1 MPVQLED
8 NKRTAIAGKLAEMK
22 AFQNLIIANE
32 EILIQACSD
41 RELSNRLE
49 DFIRDD
55 RKNLG
60 IIDTVIVQY
69 GVKAEPSP
77 KVQKEIEMVGEMMQA
92 SELTLFEKVA
102 KQELLKHSQ
111 AMSGILVHKAAQ
123 VVGAGNLVGAL
134 DMSGWVWLKRSDQ
147 RCETSKRAIEFYH
160 HSLFPMESVS
170 FARKVCKPLDNYHG
184 AA

>member
-8 NKRTAIAGKLAEMK
+8 SKRTAIAGKLAEMK

-77 KVQKEIEMVGEMMQA
+77 KVQKEIEMMQA
-92 SELTLFEKVA
+92 SELTLFEKVT

-147 RCETSKRAIEFYH
+147 RCEISKRAIECYR